1 MSNANGLPVRRRAP
15 MSAAIALV
23 VALGTVQALAQAAA
37 ANGTDTV
44 RGFYSTLLSTMM
56 NGPALGA
63 SGRYG
68 KLEPMVR
75 KTFDVPFMTR
85 LAVGPS
91 WGGLSLAQQQQV
103 TEAFDRYIAATYADR
118 FDSYS
123 GEKLEVAGE
132 RPFDSGAIVQTR
144 IVKSNGEPVTINYLM
159 RRNGDSWQV
168 SDVYLDGTISELATR
183 RSEFTTI
190 LRQQGIDGL
199 IAALNRKSDLLSAT
213 VARAF

>member
-159 RRNGDSWQV
+159 RRNRDSWQV

-183 RSEFTTI
+183 RSEFSTI

-199 IAALNRKSDLLSAT
+199 IAALNHKSDMLSAT
-213 VARAF
+213 VGRAF